1 VRLVNCLSPSNLR
14 DGAQANSRAA
24 PQRHGCEQARNFAR
38 AMRSAHTPS
47 ALSSLSETS
56 SLVDPRKPVNKTSSR
71 VVVSLNR
78 RVWQS
83 LMRLRR
89 KSPRR
94 LQPNCHE
101 NRQKRD
107 KELAPHKNVL
117 LCSWQRR
124 NSLEKL
130 RFSYFR
136 GPFQTS
142 PQEESPFFLSLI
154 LLSSESNGAERD

>member
-1 VRLVNCLSPSNLR
+1 MRN
-14 DGAQANSRAA
+14 
-24 PQRHGCEQARNFAR
+24 AR
-38 AMRSAHTPS
+38 TQS
-47 ALSSLSETS
+47 ALSSISETS

-71 VVVSLNR
+71 VAVSLNR

-83 LMRLRR
+83 LIRLRR

-107 KELAPHKNVL
+107 KELAPDKNVL

-142 PQEESPFFLSLI
+142 PQKKSPFFLFLI